1 VKLERKAIMGKRIII
16 LVICIA
22 ISIGFYL
29 TIFNHTKIMVNDV
42 KLITVDNNQ
51 YNLDV
56 DNEKVAKII
65 SMFNKA
71 RRFTKNVDT
80 TPSHRILIEL
90 KDGRKIEIW
99 GNTQSFQYV
108 NENGKNYKILS
119 KDLADYFR
127 SLDKAQ

>member
-1 VKLERKAIMGKRIII
+1 
-16 LVICIA
+16 
-22 ISIGFYL
+22 
-29 TIFNHTKIMVNDV
+29 MVNDV

-51 YNLDV
+51 YNLDT

-65 SMFNKA
+65 SMFNKT

-127 SLDKAQ
+127 SLDKAH